1 MTPRALSG
9 ATILQIVPALR
20 GDAAGHAAMDTALL
34 LLQGGAR
41 TIIAGDD
48 GDLVGELRAL
58 GGEFLPLGRE
68 TFNPVQLRGNA
79 RFLRDYV
86 LTERVDIVHAHSA
99 ASAWSALSALH
110 ELPAWLVTSFPDAI
124 ARDTWL
130 RRTYQG
136 VLARGNRV
144 IAPSSFVSL
153 AMIERY
159 GIAPDRISVVP
170 RSIDTAAFSAA
181 AVSDAQI
188 GAMRRAWGVLAGQRV
203 IFAPQPI
210 DETNG
215 QVAIL
220 EAMRLLIGLRGERDT
235 LLVLADDARRRSRA
249 IRILRERARAH
260 GLDTLLRFAGPIDD
274 EPHSV
279 RGAAPPMTLAL
290 AAADVVV
297 VTPSLPPPTARVVAE
312 AQAMGRPVVVSATGT
327 LPEHTLFPPRMPEDL
342 RTGWV
347 VRAGHADETAQA
359 LHAVLSLNTTA
370 YAALGARA
378 RQFAEFMFSPRSVAE
393 ATRAVYTSVLAR
405 DE

>member
-20 GDAAGHAAMDTALL
+20 GDAVGHAAMDTAVL

-99 ASAWSALSALH
+99 AAAWSALSALH

-136 VLARGNRV
+136 VLARGDRV

-159 GIAPDRISVVP
+159 GIAPDRIAVVP
-170 RSIDTAAFSAA
+170 RSIDTAAFSAS
-181 AVSDAQI
+181 AV
-188 GAMRRAWGVLAGQRV
+188 
-203 IFAPQPI
+203 
-210 DETNG
+210 
-215 QVAIL
+215 
-220 EAMRLLIGLRGERDT
+220 
-235 LLVLADDARRRSRA
+235 
-249 IRILRERARAH
+249 
-260 GLDTLLRFAGPIDD
+260 
-274 EPHSV
+274 
-279 RGAAPPMTLAL
+279 
-290 AAADVVV
+290 
-297 VTPSLPPPTARVVAE
+297 
-312 AQAMGRPVVVSATGT
+312 
-327 LPEHTLFPPRMPEDL
+327 
-342 RTGWV
+342 
-347 VRAGHADETAQA
+347 
-359 LHAVLSLNTTA
+359 
-370 YAALGARA
+370 
-378 RQFAEFMFSPRSVAE
+378 
-393 ATRAVYTSVLAR
+393 
-405 DE
+405 